1 MNSSENRVLWLFV
14 ALLVAVIAGIVVG
27 WLSYEGSAR
36 KAMLCGLAAFGGT
49 LVAAVTIEN
58 QVGIV

>member
-1 MNSSENRVLWLFV
+1 MNGSENRALWLVV
-14 ALLVAVIAGIVVG
+14 ALLLAVIAGIGVG

-36 KAMLCGLAAFGGT
+36 KAVLCGLAAFGGT
-49 LVAAVTIEN
+49 LVASITIES